1 MGHGGEFWQNVFP
14 WIREW
19 QATSL
24 FLLWEPFILFMGYET
39 VCKGAMPNKSLIQ
52 YSVDMW
58 SIRVKPSCLSWGQ
71 IMVGVMMSMENSFK
85 MTLFYTV
92 VFSAPDPS
100 AGHCQHRPSPEATGH
115 SLFLWFYHIIGSF
128 KLYFSSPL
136 NEENNS
142 NIITKLLL
150 SEITWVNGL

>member
-1 MGHGGEFWQNVFP
+1 MDKYKRLWKLPDGMYWLWGKLSLALMGRAMLSKS
-14 WIREW
+14 WIQFSADGW
-19 QATSL
+19 GCVPSL
-24 FLLWEPFILFMGYET
+24 LFGLRPNYGRGNGDLLQKDL
-39 VCKGAMPNKSLIQ
+39 CQHAMAP
-52 YSVDMW
+52 
-58 SIRVKPSCLSWGQ
+58 R
-71 IMVGVMMSMENSFK
+71 
-85 MTLFYTV
+85 TV